1 MECKSILDWPLDIKL
16 DFLESLDSI
25 ASLRSILL
33 TCHIF
38 FDISQTQLWTPIY
51 TKVLERDIGVAGQAL
66 VKMRRFKS
74 RRTEVELIEA
84 LPTVEDEKPKSRQLH
99 LSELLSVRKPVRF
112 FSHLFFRTRFENRR
126 KKFKIEARP
135 EDILAD
141 MKTITE
147 SEYARV
153 DEAYYTLWLYK
164 ELNYNV
170 ELRSLEQVTAM
181 NNWALWE
188 ENGSLR
194 VTPDIGILSHV
205 LRVTSTEIIY
215 PYVQH
220 YNRTLSLE
228 ELHAIVDVIEALCL
242 YEKHGVASMLIT
254 RLGFDGL
261 QKVLESSEEQIQKTI
276 SDIYW
281 YPVEAAAQGVTPPNS
296 ITQFPSLIT
305 DFWRYMEPNYKGDT
319 RRVWKQPGGIYRTTV
334 APWNQYPP
342 FDITALVWDDERL
355 KSWGYYYPI
364 GMDLGGSKRAY
375 DMTLED
381 QMCTEDCSILR
392 CTQRNP
398 EDEFS
403 CLGCGFDMAH
413 VPLNKMIDFLNEVLI
428 RSRYRSMG
436 LLE

>member
-1 MECKSILDWPLDIKL
+1 MECKSILDLPLDIKIDL
-16 DFLESLDSI
+16 LESLDSV
-25 ASLRSILL
+25 ACLRSILL
-33 TCHIF
+33 TCHTF
-38 FDISQTQLWTPIY
+38 FDISQTQLWAPIY
-51 TKVLERDIGVAGQAL
+51 TKVLERDVGVAGQAL

-74 RRTEVELIEA
+74 TRTEEELIEA
-84 LPTVEDEKPKSRQLH
+84 LPTKEDEKPKSRQIY
-99 LSELLSVRKPVRF
+99 LSELVSVRQPVRF
-112 FSHLFFRTRFENRR
+112 FSNVFFRTRFENRR
-126 KKFKIEARP
+126 RKFRIEARP
-135 EDILAD
+135 EDILSD

-170 ELRSLEQVTAM
+170 ELRSLEQVTAI

-205 LRVTSTEIIY
+205 LRVTSIEIIY
-215 PYVQH
+215 PYVQR

-228 ELHAIVDVIEALCL
+228 ELNAVVDVVDAICL
-242 YEKHGVASMLIT
+242 YEKHGIASMLIT
-254 RLGFDGL
+254 QLGFDGL
-261 QKVLESSEEQIQKTI
+261 KKLLESSEEQIQEII
-276 SDIYW
+276 SNIYW
-281 YPVEAAAQGVTPPNS
+281 YPAEAALLGVTPPNS

-305 DFWRYMEPNYKGDT
+305 DFWRYMEPTYKGDT
-319 RRVWKQPGGIYRTTV
+319 RRVWKHPGGIYRTRV

-355 KSWGYYYPI
+355 ESWGYYHPI

-381 QMCTEDCSILR
+381 QICTEDCSILG
-392 CTQRNP
+392 CAQWDP

-403 CLGCGFDMAH
+403 CLGCGFDTARA
-413 VPLNKMIDFLNEVLI
+413 PLNTMIDFLNEVLI